1 MSLHIGQEKM
11 LLQGQIII
19 AKNTLEKA
27 HGVMEGGGGGASNPP
42 IIKGI
47 FTFSIE
53 ILGNLGWNF
62 TNRLCDIVGL
72 LLQPTCDT
80 I

>member
-27 HGVMEGGGGGASNPP
+27 HGVMEGGGGFKPTNY
-42 IIKGI
+42 KGHLYI
-47 FTFSIE
+47 FYR
-53 ILGNLGWNF
+53 NLRKLRDWSLITG
-62 TNRLCDIVGL
+62 RGGL
-72 LLQPTCDT
+72 QNG
-80 I
+80 